1 MSKADYYETL
11 GVSKTASEKELKA
24 AFRKLAMKHH
34 PDRNPGDA
42 EAERKFKEA
51 GEAYDALRDPQKR
64 AAYDRFGHA
73 AFANGSGGP
82 GGGAGFGQDFGAS
95 MSDIFEDIFGFAG
108 GAARGGRGGRAR
120 ARAPRGADL
129 RYDMEITLE
138 DAFHGKETEIEVPA
152 AVTCERCDGSGA
164 KPGTGTKTCTTC
176 GGIGQ
181 VRAQQGFFSIQR
193 PCPTC
198 GGSGEIIETPCE
210 VCNGQGRVMRERTL
224 QINVPAGVEDG
235 TRIRLTG
242 EGEAG
247 PNGAQPGDLY
257 IFLSV
262 KPHEVFQRDGADLF
276 CRVPVSMT
284 TAALGGQIEVPT
296 LDGGRTRIRVPEGTQ
311 AGRQFR
317 LRGKG
322 MPILRSSQGGDM
334 FIQVAVETPTKLTK
348 RQRELLEEFEAAS
361 SEENHP
367 EATGFFSKV
376 ARFFEG
382 VDGDETRPN

>member
-1 MSKADYYETL
+1 MSKPDYYATL
-11 GVSKTASEKELKA
+11 GVAKTASEKELKA

-34 PDRNPGDA
+34 PDKNPGDA
-42 EAERKFKEA
+42 AAEAKFKEA
-51 GEAYDALRDPQKR
+51 GEAYDVLRDAQKR

-73 AFANGSGGP
+73 AFANGSAGPGGP
-82 GGGAGFGQDFGAS
+82 GGGFGQDFGAS
-95 MSDIFEDIFGFAG
+95 MSDIFEEVFGFAG
-108 GAARGGRGGRAR
+108 GARGRTGGRAR
-120 ARAPRGADL
+120 TRTPRGQDL

-138 DAFHGKETEIEVPA
+138 DAYHGKEAEIDVPS
-152 AVTCERCDGSGA
+152 AVSCETCSGSGA
-164 KPGTGTKTCTTC
+164 KPGTSTKTCDTC

-193 PCPTC
+193 TCPTC
-198 GGSGEIIETPCE
+198 SGTGEIIETPCE
-210 VCNGQGRVMRERTL
+210 VCNGQGRVMKERTL

-247 PNGAQPGDLY
+247 PNGSQPGDLY

-276 CRVPVSMT
+276 CRVPVSMA
-284 TAALGGQIEVPT
+284 TAALGGQLEVPT
-296 LDGGRTRIRVPEGTQ
+296 LDGGRTRIRIPEGTQ
-311 AGRQFR
+311 TGRQFR

-334 FIQVAVETPTKLTK
+334 FIQVAVETPTKLTR

-361 SEENHP
+361 SDENHP

-382 VDGDETRPN
+382 ADDEARPN